1 MDTGQLLQ
9 DCLLLVRHLLT
20 KGDITIEQHI
30 DSSRRITCNKNELQQ
45 VIINLF
51 VNAIQAMPN
60 GGVLRIGV
68 EDWDAADMP
77 VGIRLVVADS
87 GPGISASDLAQ
98 LFKPF
103 FTAKKPGGNG
113 LGLWVSQALVER
125 YGGQITADSELGKGA
140 RFAVWLRMEPQGL

>member
-1 MDTGQLLQ
+1 M
-9 DCLLLVRHLLT
+9 
-20 KGDITIEQHI
+20 
-30 DSSRRITCNKNELQQ
+30 QQ

-60 GGVLRIGV
+60 GGVLRIAV
-68 EDWDAADMP
+68 EDWDEADMP
-77 VGIRLVVADS
+77 VGIRLEVADS
-87 GPGISASDLAQ
+87 GPGISATDLAQ

-125 YGGQITADSELGKGA
+125 YGGQITAESELGKGA
-140 RFAVWLRMEPQGL
+140 RFTVWLRLEPQGL